1 MWQLRNMTSWRL
13 PRPLPGRHLG
23 AAQTSFQLQAPLEQG
38 HAAPAFGTR
47 QRHLA
52 YKPKLSSDLIYYN
65 SSIYHIIL
73 LLILSISGGVIF
85 ILGICIIP
93 CLATT
98 QLTATPCQQTE
109 GSTDDSTCFA
119 HTCFAHAML
128 TAVLLA
134 NQCLCRA
141 QSIAQMGELSWQ

>member
-23 AAQTSFQLQAPLEQG
+23 VAQTSFQLQAPLEQG

-98 QLTATPCQQTE
+98 YLTANPLSADRGEHGRQYLFCTNLFCTRYA
-109 GSTDDSTCFA
+109 DSCIVSKLVFMQGPV
-119 HTCFAHAML
+119 H
-128 TAVLLA
+128 
-134 NQCLCRA
+134 CLDGRIIVA
-141 QSIAQMGELSWQ
+141 